1 MYTYIIPHL
10 LAAESGRVTGDT
22 LGRHYAGNGP
32 HIDIMSGVGFET
44 KPPLEVCKRELY
56 SVGWE
61 IGIPFWLKLHE
72 QLKHQQPPLAGLQ
85 LC

>member
-1 MYTYIIPHL
+1 M
-10 LAAESGRVTGDT
+10 TGDT

-32 HIDIMSGVGFET
+32 HNIMSGVGFET
-44 KPPLEVCKRELY
+44 KPPLEAYVKGSCI

-72 QLKHQQPPLAGLQ
+72 QF
-85 LC
+85 